1 MSPLRYAEID
11 CGLHFFKIMLMFE
24 WMAVGLENI
33 SGLQVSFKNYP
44 LPDNGRYFAIAER
57 FDSKTIIF
65 PTVVKMIA
73 CLYVEILHLHLPV
86 LSLWHLPLS

>member
-1 MSPLRYAEID
+1 
-11 CGLHFFKIMLMFE
+11 MFE
-24 WMAVGLENI
+24 WMAVGLQNI

-44 LPDNGRYFAIAER
+44 LPDNGRCFAIAER

-73 CLYVEILHLHLPV
+73 CLYVEIFHLPLTV
-86 LSLWHLPLS
+86 LSLGHFLLS